1 MPNPLNYPEKLVSTV
16 NQRPSR
22 FANKDVGL
30 MRNAE
35 KEILFGTSDRDVV
48 ELWIYNPDGTLA
60 NHINVGP
67 TETAL
72 TTTTIVDQSG
82 THEVLNINFTEVQ
95 RTTGIDPGR
104 YVLVGNFF
112 RNEVGSEDGYKLYIS
127 EISEDRTELRL
138 GLVQHDPSAI
148 QDLYEF
154 LTPSVPRKY
163 AAALMAEILGQS
175 INAPDIDK
183 ITPASVETDL
193 GGDIYNRLV
202 YAGQL
207 SVLENLLDNILRRT
221 YTKALDLLAA
231 DITNQYVQKIE
242 IDQYMS
248 TALAATLQEFVGTGL
263 IDPHFVL
270 SN

>member
-1 MPNPLNYPEKLVSTV
+1 MPNQLNYPDTLRSTV

-22 FANKDVGL
+22 ISSRDAAL
-30 MRNAE
+30 IRNIE

-48 ELWIYNPDGTLA
+48 ELWIYNADGSLA
-60 NHINVGP
+60 NHVNLGP

-72 TTTTIVDQSG
+72 TSTTIVDQSG

-95 RTTGIDPGR
+95 RKAGLDPGR

-112 RNEVGSEDGYKLYIS
+112 RNEVGSEDGYKLYIT

-138 GLVQHDPSAI
+138 GLVQHTDAAI
-148 QDLYEF
+148 KDVFEF

-175 INAPDIDK
+175 LDALPDEK
-183 ITPASVETDL
+183 VNPVSVEAVL
-193 GGDIYNRLV
+193 GAEIYNRLV
-202 YAGQL
+202 YSGQL
-207 SVLENLLDNILRRT
+207 QVFENLLDNVLRRT
-221 YTKALDLLAA
+221 YSKTLDLLAA
-231 DITNQYVQKIE
+231 DVTNQYIQKIE
-242 IDQYMS
+242 IDAYMS
-248 TALAATLQEFVGTGL
+248 KGLSLTLTEFVDNKV